1 MPEQKP
7 TPATTPSK
15 ELLLAAIDRAYR
27 QRRHPGA
34 DGVSLAAIK
43 EHLGLPHNGATTI
56 RLRPLWQQ
64 LEAEQ
69 LIAHE
74 RRKGKDTWRL
84 AGAGQ
89 MHLATTGAHGL
100 PESPQH
106 TRWREAR
113 TAASQRIT
121 GFQGE
126 LRGALDEA
134 IALLEADHEADS
146 ATWFA
151 LSERLR
157 QAGRMFASS
166 TYCLR
171 EWPEP
176 DESCADMDE
185 PPHEQ
190 RHRRSFRGWDSKFG
204 F

>member
-7 TPATTPSK
+7 NPTATPSTG
-15 ELLLAAIDRAYR
+15 LLLAAIDRAYR
-27 QRRHPGA
+27 QRHHRDAG
-34 DGVSLAAIK
+34 GVSLVAIK

-69 LIAHE
+69 LVAYE
-74 RRKGKDTWRL
+74 RRKGKDTWQIT
-84 AGAGQ
+84 GAGQ
-89 MHLATTGAHGL
+89 LHLAATGAHGL

-106 TRWREAR
+106 ARWREAP

-121 GFQGE
+121 GFRGG
-126 LRGALDEA
+126 LRGTLDEA
-134 IALLEADHEADS
+134 IALLEAGHGTDS
-146 ATWFA
+146 TTWFA

-157 QAGRMFASS
+157 QAGRLFASS

-176 DESCADMDE
+176 DESRADMDE

-190 RHRRSFRGWDSKFG
+190 RHRRSFRGWDSQFG